1 MRSDWQ
7 KKKKKKEHN
16 YTLIHQDYTNEVIT
30 VEQQSWEKVRINR
43 KDDLKEAQHKHR
55 HSKKKTWSS
64 DTAQRMNR
72 KEESE
77 EHSKERNIQYSKIL
91 HR

>member
-7 KKKKKKEHN
+7 KKKKGAQLH
-16 YTLIHQDYTNEVIT
+16 TIIHQYYTNEVIT
-30 VEQQSWEKVRINR
+30 VEEQSWNKVRINR
-43 KDDLKEAQHKHR
+43 KYDLKEALHKHQL
-55 HSKKKTWSS
+55 SKRKTWSS

-72 KEESE
+72 KKESE